1 MRLDKMK
8 KEEKKKAG
16 AAGAA
21 AAVVA
26 AASVAVAGAFSSPAA
41 ILDDEDKPSA
51 YVERAEAEE
60 SSPESSPDDT
70 EDEEEKKKP
79 GLKAAI
85 RNKLL
90 SLPLAVR
97 TLLLVPMWAIG
108 TGIIFLLGGLWSV
121 LSPALGKVLG
131 AVALAALVYGIIALG
146 LKALFPN
153 MPIKKLINRK
163 TLPAVCIAGAVAAA
177 LDVILPL
184 LIADYSNIR
193 SVVQTVLMTVV
204 AGIAIVSI
212 SVLISRKKRP
222 EEPAPDPEPDAEP
235 EMPEEITFED
245 AGGSFKIRTGR

>member
-1 MRLDKMK
+1 MK

-204 AGIAIVSI
+204 AGIAIVSLSAI
-212 SVLISRKKRP
+212 VSRRKRP
-222 EEPAPDPEPDAEP
+222 EEPAPDPEPDAKP

>member
-1 MRLDKMK
+1 MK

-97 TLLLVPMWAIG
+97 ALLLVPMWAIG

-153 MPIKKLINRK
+153 MPLKKLINRK

-204 AGIAIVSI
+204 AGIAIVSLSAI
-212 SVLISRKKRP
+212 FSRRKRP

>member
-1 MRLDKMK
+1 MK

-184 LIADYSNIR
+184 LFADYSNIR

-204 AGIAIVSI
+204 AGIAIVSLSAI
-212 SVLISRKKRP
+212 FSRRKRP

>member
-121 LSPALGKVLG
+121 LSPALGKLLG

-204 AGIAIVSI
+204 AGIAIVSLSAI
-212 SVLISRKKRP
+212 FSRRKRP
-222 EEPAPDPEPDAEP
+222 EEPAPDPEPDAKP

>member
-1 MRLDKMK
+1 MK

-97 TLLLVPMWAIG
+97 ALLLVPMWAIG

-131 AVALAALVYGIIALG
+131 AVALAALAYGIIALG

-204 AGIAIVSI
+204 AGIAIVSLSAI
-212 SVLISRKKRP
+212 FSRRKRP
-222 EEPAPDPEPDAEP
+222 EEPAPDPEPAAKP

>member
-1 MRLDKMK
+1 MK

-97 TLLLVPMWAIG
+97 ALLLVPMWAIG

-204 AGIAIVSI
+204 AGIAIVSLSAI
-212 SVLISRKKRP
+212 FSRRKRP

>member
-1 MRLDKMK
+1 MK

-97 TLLLVPMWAIG
+97 ALLLVPMWAIG

-131 AVALAALVYGIIALG
+131 AVALAALAYGIIALG

-204 AGIAIVSI
+204 AGIAIVSLSAI
-212 SVLISRKKRP
+212 FSRRKRP

>member
-204 AGIAIVSI
+204 AGIAIVSLSAI
-212 SVLISRKKRP
+212 FSRRKRP

>member
-121 LSPALGKVLG
+121 LSPALGKLLG

-184 LIADYSNIR
+184 LFADYSNIR

-235 EMPEEITFED
+235 EMP
-245 AGGSFKIRTGR
+245 

>member
-121 LSPALGKVLG
+121 LSPALGKLLG

-184 LIADYSNIR
+184 LFADYSNIR

-212 SVLISRKKRP
+212 SVLISRKKKP
-222 EEPAPDPEPDAEP
+222 EEPAPDPEPDAKP

>member
-1 MRLDKMK
+1 MK

-79 GLKAAI
+79 GLKATI

-97 TLLLVPMWAIG
+97 ALLLVPMWAIG

-184 LIADYSNIR
+184 LFADYSNIR

-204 AGIAIVSI
+204 AGIAIVSLSAI
-212 SVLISRKKRP
+212 FSRRKRP

>member
-1 MRLDKMK
+1 MK

-131 AVALAALVYGIIALG
+131 AVALAALVYGIIARKQPG
-146 LKALFPN
+146 NRLKL
-153 MPIKKLINRK
+153 
-163 TLPAVCIAGAVAAA
+163 
-177 LDVILPL
+177 
-184 LIADYSNIR
+184 
-193 SVVQTVLMTVV
+193 
-204 AGIAIVSI
+204 
-212 SVLISRKKRP
+212 
-222 EEPAPDPEPDAEP
+222 
-235 EMPEEITFED
+235 
-245 AGGSFKIRTGR
+245 

>member
-1 MRLDKMK
+1 MK

-204 AGIAIVSI
+204 AGIAIVSLSAI
-212 SVLISRKKRP
+212 FSRRKRP

>member
-97 TLLLVPMWAIG
+97 ALLLVPMWAIG

-204 AGIAIVSI
+204 AGIAIVSLSAI
-212 SVLISRKKRP
+212 FSRRKRP

>member
-1 MRLDKMK
+1 MK

-131 AVALAALVYGIIALG
+131 AVALAALAYGIIALG

-204 AGIAIVSI
+204 AGIAIVSLSAI
-212 SVLISRKKRP
+212 FSRRKRP

>member
-1 MRLDKMK
+1 MK

-204 AGIAIVSI
+204 AGIAIVSLSAI
-212 SVLISRKKRP
+212 FSRRKRP
-222 EEPAPDPEPDAEP
+222 EEPAPDPEPDAKP

>member
-1 MRLDKMK
+1 MK

-97 TLLLVPMWAIG
+97 ALLLVPMWAIG

-204 AGIAIVSI
+204 AGIAIVSLSAI
-212 SVLISRKKRP
+212 FSRRKRP
-222 EEPAPDPEPDAEP
+222 EEPAPDPEPDAKP

>member
-204 AGIAIVSI
+204 AGIAIVSLSAI
-212 SVLISRKKRP
+212 FSRRKKP
-222 EEPAPDPEPDAEP
+222 EEPAPDPEPDTEP